1 MFTALLR
8 NILRGEPA
16 AGGLAAQVPAGAG
29 LRLHVGGSTA
39 HPGWKVLDVRAA
51 PHVDFVGHCAD
62 LGAFA
67 DGSVAEIYASHVL
80 EHLGFKR
87 ELPAALAEF
96 HRVLARG
103 GVLHVSVPDLAVL
116 CALYVDPALDAA
128 DRYQVMR
135 MLYGGQLDPADF
147 HHAGF
152 DETALGERL
161 RAAGFSGVA
170 RVADLGLFEDSS
182 RQLFKGRPISL
193 NMRAR
198 KA

>member
-1 MFTALLR
+1 MFAAFLR
-8 NILRGEPA
+8 NILRGVADARPA
-16 AGGLAAQVPAGAG
+16 AVTVPAGAG
-29 LRLHVGGSTA
+29 LRLHVGGTTP
-39 HPGWKVLDVRAA
+39 HPDWKILDVGAA

-87 ELPAALAEF
+87 ELPAALGEF
-96 HRVLARG
+96 HRVLVPG

-116 CALYVDPALDAA
+116 CALYVDPALAAA

-135 MLYGGQLDPADF
+135 MLHGGQLDPADF

-152 DETALGERL
+152 DETSLGERL
-161 RAAGFSGVA
+161 RAAGFTGIA
-170 RVADLGLFEDSS
+170 RVDHLGLFEDSS
-182 RQLFKGRPISL
+182 LQCFKGRPISL